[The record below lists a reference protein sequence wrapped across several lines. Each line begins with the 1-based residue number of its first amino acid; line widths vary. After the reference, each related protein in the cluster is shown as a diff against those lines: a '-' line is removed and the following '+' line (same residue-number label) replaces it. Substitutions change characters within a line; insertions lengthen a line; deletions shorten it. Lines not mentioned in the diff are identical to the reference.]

1 MTTVNLE
8 EWFVCDQNTYN
19 EQRLPLISFHL
30 ITGGDYTSSFF
41 CKGKITSLNKACV
54 KPNFVVTLPS
64 ILGNQDTLD
73 DETFNTLEEYTC
85 CSYGSNRKNINKL
98 RFQKFTQKYERGE
111 KYVHLAMLPLCRS
124 SLLLYT
130 QQANWA
136 ANLMKSKNT
145 YNSSRANPS
154 RLWLGCK
161 WHYHLSKWTLSWKNW
176 WCCSQRVSRIWWCN
190 WQWRFRWIRIW
201 MGRCKWRL
209 CTKGFRKFVWHLYEA
224 FLNLIKHFQM
234 LSNYNTAISF
244 FVDKHSWNIN
254 TQYLNFCNP
263 GRIFSSLFLIGSLL
277 NFLATE

>member
-54 KPNFVVTLPS
+54 KPNFVVTLSS
-64 ILGNQDTLD
+64 ILGNQVTLD

-145 YNSSRANPS
+145 AIVQEP
-154 RLWLGCK
+154 
-161 WHYHLSKWTLSWKNW
+161 TLQD
-176 WCCSQRVSRIWWCN
+176 C
-190 WQWRFRWIRIW
+190 
-201 MGRCKWRL
+201 G
-209 CTKGFRKFVWHLYEA
+209 
-224 FLNLIKHFQM
+224 
-234 LSNYNTAISF
+234 
-244 FVDKHSWNIN
+244 
-254 TQYLNFCNP
+254 
-263 GRIFSSLFLIGSLL
+263 
-277 NFLATE
+277 